1 MLACGLHQDLRNKLR
16 RPDMK
21 LLGEILRRC
30 AETFSRNDEISA
42 LDHAPISAWHC
53 YTPSSIAYSVDR
65 SKPNG

>member
-1 MLACGLHQDLRNKLR
+1 
-16 RPDMK
+16 MK